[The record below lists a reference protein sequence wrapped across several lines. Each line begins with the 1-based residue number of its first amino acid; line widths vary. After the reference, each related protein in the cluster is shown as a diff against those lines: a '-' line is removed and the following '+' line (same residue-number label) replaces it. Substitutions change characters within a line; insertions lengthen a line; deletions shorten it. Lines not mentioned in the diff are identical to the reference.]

1 MAFIKMRMRTEFII
15 RNGLDILLL
24 QEVVTED
31 LYPIYGYTIHINIGT
46 ERRGTASDPGFDAF
60 RGHRKITKVIL
71 KNIIEFMLD
80 IVHFRVVCN
89 KSFSD
94 PTGLR
99 QHNQSKIHAFLAA
112 RSI

>member
-1 MAFIKMRMRTEFII
+1 MRTEFII

-60 RGHRKITKVIL
+60 TGHRKRYLILIHQVI
-71 KNIIEFMLD
+71 
-80 IVHFRVVCN
+80 HH
-89 KSFSD
+89 S
-94 PTGLR
+94 
-99 QHNQSKIHAFLAA
+99 QHYKET
-112 RSI
+112 

>member
-60 RGHRKITKVIL
+60 RGHSGL
-71 KNIIEFMLD
+71 K
-80 IVHFRVVCN
+80 
-89 KSFSD
+89 
-94 PTGLR
+94 
-99 QHNQSKIHAFLAA
+99 QHNQSKSHVPLAA
-112 RSI
+112 SSIQQE